1 MEKAKAMGKVTG
13 IGAVMFKAD
22 DKDGMIGWLTGN
34 LGMAF
39 QPWGAQAFKWRDRE
53 DPERKGYTLLSVNS
67 PDNDY
72 FDPSTLPFMIN
83 LRVEGLDEILAHL
96 KTQGIEPVRVF
107 DAEPNGRFVH
117 IMAPGGLKLELWEPV
132 ENDPY
137 DV

>member
-1 MEKAKAMGKVTG
+1 MGKVTG
-13 IGAVMFKAD
+13 LGAIMFKAD
-22 DKDGMIGWLTGN
+22 DKEGMIGWLTQN

-39 QPWGAQAFKWRDRE
+39 QPWGAQAFKWRDRD
-53 DPERKGYTLLSVNS
+53 DPARKGYTIFSVNS
-67 PDNDY
+67 PDSDY
-72 FDPSTLPFMIN
+72 MDPSPLPFMIN
-83 LRVEGLDEILAHL
+83 LRVEGLDDILAHL
-96 KTQGIEPVRVF
+96 KTQGIEPVRIF